1 MLASCLP
8 RSTWMI
14 LRSPGTLFCGQ
25 VDLNVERHGPHEN
38 QTLPFTVRTS
48 REQSSME
55 VEVLVVGWFRDALM
69 FQDLAIL
76 EGMSGESVCELKSTN
91 FTSTGSSF
99 TQALL
104 YASLGFG

>member
-1 MLASCLP
+1 M
-8 RSTWMI
+8 
-14 LRSPGTLFCGQ
+14 
-25 VDLNVERHGPHEN
+25 ERHGPHEN

-55 VEVLVVGWFRDALM
+55 VVVVVGWFRHALM
-69 FQDLAIL
+69 YQDLAIL

-104 YASLGFG
+104 YVFLGFG

>member
-1 MLASCLP
+1 
-8 RSTWMI
+8 MI

-55 VEVLVVGWFRDALM
+55 VVVVVGWFRHALM
-69 FQDLAIL
+69 YQDLAIL

>member
-1 MLASCLP
+1 M
-8 RSTWMI
+8 
-14 LRSPGTLFCGQ
+14 
-25 VDLNVERHGPHEN
+25 
-38 QTLPFTVRTS
+38 
-48 REQSSME
+48 
-55 VEVLVVGWFRDALM
+55 EVLVVGWFRDALM

-104 YASLGFG
+104 YAFLGFG